1 MSDSGMNNIKILL
14 LICESR
20 NTAFFRKLTVVF
32 CEEYLEKRSNFWTNR
47 RNVYSCLRLE
57 HPFRRLIKGNR
68 LSLPALPIEPFVH
81 AVHAT
86 DFAESGRRRWW
97 IPWNRK
103 WRNLKSFPLLLIL
116 VTQLIFRRFDGNFMS
131 STPGNLT
138 KGNPSVS
145 WLKPSV
151 DSSGT
156 IVESRAQINEN
167 YFGNWFVK
175 FFSYNFLLSSS
186 ISF

>member
-1 MSDSGMNNIKILL
+1 MKNIKILL

-20 NTAFFRKLTVVF
+20 NNGIFPETNCRVLRGIPV
-32 CEEYLEKRSNFWTNR
+32 LEKRSNFWTNR
-47 RNVYSCLRLE
+47 RNVCSCLRLE

-116 VTQLIFRRFDGNFMS
+116 ATQLIFRRFDGNFMS

-151 DSSGT
+151 DPSGT
-156 IVESRAQINEN
+156 IVESRA
-167 YFGNWFVK
+167 
-175 FFSYNFLLSSS
+175 
-186 ISF
+186 